1 MEKLD
6 SLIYNASIVTVNSD
20 FEIIP
25 NGMVGV
31 KDGYITQIGRLEENQ
46 PPPAASEMIDA
57 RGGIVMP
64 GLVNTHTHLPM
75 TLFRGLA
82 DDLPLETWLNEH
94 IFPAEQKAIDPKS
107 VYAGSL
113 LACAEML
120 LSGTTCCCDGYF
132 YEAHVA
138 RALSASRMR
147 AVAAQGVIDFPAPG
161 VPDARLNVQAAIAF
175 VEQGW
180 EDGSLVIPSIFCHS
194 PYTCSSETLKT
205 AKNAARKRNLLFQIH
220 AAETRGER
228 ERCFR
233 QHGVSPIKYLAELGI
248 LDSDTLLVHT
258 IWVDDDDIGI
268 IAQSG
273 ATVSITTESEMKL
286 ASGIAPLEKFIQAGV
301 TVGLGTDGCAS
312 NNDLDLFREMD
323 VTAKLQKVHCADPTA
338 ADASTVIK
346 LATIGGAHA
355 IGLGHLI
362 GSLEPGKMADM
373 LIIDTHK
380 PHLTPA
386 YNLPSLI
393 VYAASGADVR
403 DVWVGGKAVVRDRRL
418 LPLDVNTI
426 MANVNQLQPTI
437 LCHQP

>member
-6 SLIYNASIVTVNSD
+6 IVIYNASIVTVNSD
-20 FEIIP
+20 FDIID

-31 KDGYITQIGRLEENQ
+31 KDGCIAQIGPLEENQ
-46 PPPAASEMIDA
+46 PPPAAAEMIDA

-94 IFPAEQKAIDPKS
+94 IFPAEQKAINPES

-132 YEAHVA
+132 YESHVA
-138 RALSASRMR
+138 QAIMESRMR

-161 VPDARLNVQAAIAF
+161 VPDARLNVQTAIAF
-175 VEQGW
+175 VENGW
-180 EDGSLVIPSIFCHS
+180 KDESAVIPSIFCHS
-194 PYTCSSETLKT
+194 PYTCSSETLKM
-205 AKNAARKRNLLFQIH
+205 AKNAARKHHLLFQIH
-220 AAETRGER
+220 AAETRDER
-228 ERCFR
+228 ERCFNE
-233 QHGVSPIKYLAELGI
+233 HGVSPIRYLADLGI
-248 LDSDTLLVHT
+248 LDSGTLLVHT

-273 ATVSITTESEMKL
+273 AKVSITTESEMKL

-323 VTAKLQKVHCADPTA
+323 VTAKLQKVNSADPTT

-362 GSLEPGKMADM
+362 GSLEPGKMAD
-373 LIIDTHK
+373 LIVIDTHK
-380 PHLTPA
+380 PHLTPV

-403 DVWVGGKAVVRDRRL
+403 DVWVEGEAVVRNRQL
-418 LPLDVNTI
+418 LTLDVNTL
-426 MANVNQLQPTI
+426 MANVNQLKTTI
-437 LCHQP
+437 LS